1 MKLPKLDKI
10 GLSAS
15 FKGGFLFSKIIK
27 TVLILKIYNLF
38 ILNQNM
44 KPNHSFF

>member
-15 FKGGFLFSKIIK
+15 FKGGVLFSKIIK
-27 TVLILKIYNLF
+27 NCFNSKNL
-38 ILNQNM
+38 
-44 KPNHSFF
+44 